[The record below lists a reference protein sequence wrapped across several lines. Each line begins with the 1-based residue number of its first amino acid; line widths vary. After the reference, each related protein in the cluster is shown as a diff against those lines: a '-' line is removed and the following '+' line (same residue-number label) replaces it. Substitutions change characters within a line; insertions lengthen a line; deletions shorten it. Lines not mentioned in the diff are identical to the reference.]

1 LTACRERRAALLVA
15 LLAIE
20 STAQAQVGGR
30 GRGTGPPGPDA
41 PDRAAIDRGAIE
53 RNTLTSEFTA
63 HLQDVKQ
70 RLKLEP
76 AQQAAWD
83 SYARRAEALMQD
95 QMRGM
100 APPPEHEDA
109 LHQIN
114 RRVDIVRN
122 RLAAMED
129 IADAAAQL
137 YSTLSA
143 DQRKTADD
151 LLPTTVPTLYS
162 GLPDF
167 SHGPPG
173 QAMSRKKQR
182 GP

>member
-1 LTACRERRAALLVA
+1 LRACRVPRATLLIV

-20 STAQAQVGGR
+20 WTAQAQVGGR
-30 GRGTGPPGPDA
+30 SRGSGPPGPDA
-41 PDRAAIDRGAIE
+41 ADRAALDRGAIE
-53 RNTLTSEFTA
+53 RNTLTGEFGA

-83 SYARRAEALMQD
+83 SYARRAEALMLD

-109 LHQIN
+109 VHQIN

-129 IADAAAQL
+129 IADAAGQL

-143 DQRKTADD
+143 DQRKIADD
-151 LLPTTVPTLYS
+151 LLPTTVPPLYS